1 MGAVAARS
9 LIHWF
14 GDPAC
19 ADVQLAGGK
28 GASLS
33 RMASAGLPV
42 PPGFV
47 VSATA
52 FARFLDAHGVTGRIL
67 EALELVDPAS
77 RPSLEAASR
86 EIKAMIRSLEV
97 PPEIAEVIKEAYA
110 ELGRGEDVLVAVR
123 SSAIAEDSQA
133 ASYAGQQETYLN
145 VAGAPQ
151 VIGRVRDCWASL
163 FGSHALFYRSEKG
176 SLRDTAIAV
185 VVQRMV
191 VPEKSGV
198 LFTADPVQRRRDC
211 CVIEATWGFG
221 EALVSGLV
229 VPDNYL
235 VARADRRL
243 LRSFVPAKTVMLV
256 RDPSGDGLR
265 QMPVPPEAER
275 ERVLT
280 DSEVQALIELAERVE
295 AYFGAPQDI
304 EWAIEGGTVYL
315 LQSRPITTL

>member
-1 MGAVAARS
+1 MGSVALRP

-14 GDPAC
+14 SDPAC
-19 ADVQLAGGK
+19 AEVRLAGGK

-52 FARFLDAHGVTGRIL
+52 FARFLDEHRVAGRIL
-67 EALELVDPAS
+67 EALERVDPAS
-77 RPSLEAASR
+77 RASLEAASR
-86 EIKAMIRSLEV
+86 QIKELIRSLEV
-97 PPEIAEVIKEAYA
+97 PLEISRAVHAAYA
-110 ELGRGEDVLVAVR
+110 ELGGGIDVPVAVR
-123 SSAIAEDSQA
+123 SSAVAEDSQA

-145 VAGAPQ
+145 VFGARQ
-151 VIGRVRDCWASL
+151 VVERVRDCWASL

-176 SLRDTAIAV
+176 ALRDTAIAV

-221 EALVSGLV
+221 EAVVSGLV

-235 VARADRRL
+235 VSRVDRCL
-243 LRSFVPAKTVMLV
+243 LRAFVPAKTVMLV
-256 RDPSGDGLR
+256 RDPSGNGLK
-265 QMPVPPEAER
+265 QVSIPPGR
-275 ERVLT
+275 ERQRVLS
-280 DSEVQALIELAERVE
+280 DVELHALIELAERVE

-304 EWAIEGGTVYL
+304 EWAIEGGLVYL

>member
-19 ADVQLAGGK
+19 AEVQLAGGK

-33 RMASAGLPV
+33 RMALAGLPV

-52 FARFLDAHGVTGRIL
+52 FARFLEAHEATGQIL
-67 EALELVDPAS
+67 EALERVDPAS
-77 RPSLEAASR
+77 TASLEAASR
-86 EIKAMIRSLEV
+86 EIRALIRSLEV
-97 PPEIAEVIKEAYA
+97 PLEIASAIAAAYA
-110 ELGRGEDVLVAVR
+110 ELGGGEDVPVAVR
-123 SSAIAEDSQA
+123 SSAIAEDSHA

-145 VAGAPQ
+145 VAGERQ
-151 VIGRVRDCWASL
+151 VIERVRDCWASL
-163 FGSHALFYRSEKG
+163 FSPHALFYRSEKG
-176 SLRDTAIAV
+176 SLHDLAIAV

-191 VPEKSGV
+191 VPDKSGV

-221 EALVSGLV
+221 EAVVSGLV

-243 LRSFVPAKTVMLV
+243 LRAFVPAKTAMLV

-265 QMPVPPEAER
+265 QEPVPRGSER

-280 DSEVQALIELAERVE
+280 DEEIRVLTELAERVE
-295 AYFGAPQDI
+295 AYFGTPQDI
-304 EWAIEGGTVYL
+304 EWAIEAGEIYL

>member
-1 MGAVAARS
+1 MGAVLARS

-19 ADVQLAGGK
+19 AEVQVAGGK

-33 RMASAGLPV
+33 RMALAGLPV

-52 FARFLDAHGVTGRIL
+52 FARFLDAHGIAGQIL
-67 EALELVDPAS
+67 EALERVDPAS

-86 EIKAMIRSLEV
+86 EIKALIRSLEV
-97 PPEIAEVIKEAYA
+97 PPEIASAIAAAYA
-110 ELGRGEDVLVAVR
+110 ELGGGEDVSVAVR

-145 VAGAPQ
+145 VAGERQ
-151 VIGRVRDCWASL
+151 VVERVRDCWASL

-176 SLRDTAIAV
+176 SLRDIAIAV

-191 VPEKSGV
+191 VPDKSGV

-235 VARADRRL
+235 VARVDRRL
-243 LRSFVPAKTVMLV
+243 LRAFVPAKRVMLV

-265 QMPVPPEAER
+265 QEPVPLGSER

-280 DSEVQALIELAERVE
+280 DEEVSSLIELAERVE
-295 AYFGAPQDI
+295 AYFGTPQDI

>member
-1 MGAVAARS
+1 MGSVATRP

-14 GDPAC
+14 SDPAC
-19 ADVQLAGGK
+19 TDVRLAGGK

-33 RMASAGLPV
+33 RLVAAGLPV

-47 VSATA
+47 VSAAA
-52 FARFLDAHGVTGRIL
+52 FARFLDAHGVTGQIL
-67 EALELVDPAS
+67 EAVERVDPAS
-77 RPSLEAASR
+77 RASLEAASR
-86 EIKAMIRSLEV
+86 QIKELIRSLEV
-97 PPEIAEVIKEAYA
+97 PPEIARAIHAAYA
-110 ELGRGEDVLVAVR
+110 ELGGGIDVPVAVR

-145 VAGAPQ
+145 VSGARQ
-151 VIGRVRDCWASL
+151 VVERVRDCWASL

-176 SLRDTAIAV
+176 ALRDTAIAV

-221 EALVSGLV
+221 EAVVSGLV

-235 VARADRRL
+235 VSRVDRRL
-243 LRSFVPAKTVMLV
+243 LRAFVPAKTVMLV
-256 RDPSGDGLR
+256 RDPSGDGLKH
-265 QMPVPPEAER
+265 VSIPPGRER
-275 ERVLT
+275 ERVLS
-280 DSEVQALIELAERVE
+280 DVELHALIELAERVE

-304 EWAIEGGTVYL
+304 EWAIEGGLVYL

>member
-1 MGAVAARS
+1 
-9 LIHWF
+9 
-14 GDPAC
+14 
-19 ADVQLAGGK
+19 
-28 GASLS
+28 
-33 RMASAGLPV
+33 
-42 PPGFV
+42 
-47 VSATA
+47 
-52 FARFLDAHGVTGRIL
+52 
-67 EALELVDPAS
+67 
-77 RPSLEAASR
+77 
-86 EIKAMIRSLEV
+86 MIRSLEV
-97 PPEIAEVIKEAYA
+97 PHEIAEVIRAAYA
-110 ELGRGEDVLVAVR
+110 ELGRGEDIPVAVR

-151 VIGRVRDCWASL
+151 VIDRVRDCWASL

-256 RDPSGDGLR
+256 RDPSGHGLR
-265 QMPVPPEAER
+265 QELVPSEAER

-304 EWAIEGGTVYL
+304 EWAIEGDTVYL